1 MSIVLRKSNKK
12 NKNCIT
18 SKFYTIHIIKIST
31 PVFRAPIAIG
41 ESPYVEWS
49 CLQVVFRK
57 DMVTKKTTF
66 AQLIT
71 RLNHFLCQA
80 LKRRDS
86 KTYILCRTAVFGAMT
101 PFSPRK
107 SHINN
112 KLPMQPR
119 KKKTVIIYAARFH

>member
-1 MSIVLRKSNKK
+1 MSIVLRKSNKI

-41 ESPYVEWS
+41 ENPYVEWS

-119 KKKTVIIYAARFH
+119 KKK

>member
-31 PVFRAPIAIG
+31 PVSRAPIAIG
-41 ESPYVEWS
+41 ENPYVEWS

-57 DMVTKKTTF
+57 DMVTKKKTF

-80 LKRRDS
+80 LKRRATQ
-86 KTYILCRTAVFGAMT
+86 KHAYCAVRQYLAQWRLF
-101 PFSPRK
+101 PRK
-107 SHINN
+107 SHIINN
-112 KLPMQPR
+112 YLCNPEKQ
-119 KKKTVIIYAARFH
+119 KKE